1 MSRYDDKYSR
11 SSHRDGRGDG
21 ERRERFSRDDSSS
34 SRSKR
39 RRSCSQ
45 ERYDKR
51 SQRDSDDRRKSRRR
65 SSSEEKATGQIAPIT
80 FSFLNFKSAFHRI
93 LTGYNVSEKLV
104 DDVSDFWQFVRKY
117 ESALLSRGQN
127 VLDTNA
133 EASLDEA
140 VIPREFNK
148 ILLINFKMK
157 PSKHQTCSFSNPQNP
172 DQTIDEKRIRVFLSI
187 VQLYVDLQQKQRFQ
201 KLKKLRKFQASLP
214 IAAYEKE
221 IVEAVKKESIL
232 ILAGDTG
239 CGKSTQV
246 PQYLYNAGF
255 DKIACTQPR
264 RIACIGLSK
273 R

>member
-1 MSRYDDKYSR
+1 MSRYDDKYARRDTRRDSDYR
-11 SSHRDGRGDG
+11 S
-21 ERRERFSRDDSSS
+21 RRERSPSNERYGKRSRDTDDQ
-34 SRSKR
+34 R
-39 RRSCSQ
+39 RRH
-45 ERYDKR
+45 
-51 SQRDSDDRRKSRRR
+51 DDNKDTKES
-65 SSSEEKATGQIAPIT
+65 KI
-80 FSFLNFKSAFHRI
+80 FSFLNYKTAFHRI

-127 VLDTNA
+127 VLETNT
-133 EASLDEA
+133 EVPRDDS
-140 VIPREFNK
+140 VIPKEFNK
-148 ILLINFKMK
+148 AFLLNFKMK
-157 PSKHQTCSFSNPQNP
+157 PSKHQTYSFSNPQCP
-172 DQTIDEKRIRVFLSI
+172 DETIDEKRIKVFLGI